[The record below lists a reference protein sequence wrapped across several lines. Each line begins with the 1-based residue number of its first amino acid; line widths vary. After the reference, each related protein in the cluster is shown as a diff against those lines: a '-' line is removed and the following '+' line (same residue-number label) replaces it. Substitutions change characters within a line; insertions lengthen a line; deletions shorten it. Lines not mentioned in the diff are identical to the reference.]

1 MLTCSEKIFMWLSR
15 VNNAPYLD
23 MGKEETESSR
33 SCSILA
39 LLLGSAV
46 LCRIKKYVCTTRRFC
61 DFKGWFT
68 NKLTSAVLKSTDL
81 FKEIL

>member
-1 MLTCSEKIFMWLSR
+1 MWSSR

-46 LCRIKKYVCTTRRFC
+46 FC
-61 DFKGWFT
+61 YADVAEEGDFVISRVGSQT
-68 NKLTSAVLKSTDL
+68 N
-81 FKEIL
+81 